1 MKNLA
6 YTINLFGLRDCVSW
20 AFTASDEVSCATD
33 TLADF
38 SPGYLIKYEVPSA
51 VILSSQQETA
61 RALDIPQD
69 IHVCILPDSTL
80 TLFRSALGREQGFWL
95 AW

>member
-1 MKNLA
+1 MKILA
-6 YTINLFGLRDCVSW
+6 YIINLLGLRDCVSW

-38 SPGYLIKYEVPSA
+38 SPGYLIKYEVPST

-61 RALDIPQD
+61 RALDIPPD
-69 IHVCILPDSTL
+69 IHVLILSDPTL
-80 TLFRSALGREQGFWL
+80 TLFRSAVGKK
-95 AW
+95 